1 MTIMKSLKITL
12 LTLGIFLSLSLTK
25 TFAQTNT
32 FKVSGTVVDS
42 TKSKLRQASV
52 SVLKM
57 GNNVLTGFGFS
68 NADGFFEVKNI
79 KAGEYTLQ
87 ITYVGKQ
94 TLRRPFKI
102 EDKDVSLGE
111 ILLYDFIADATGAT
125 ITADRNP
132 ITVKKDTLEY
142 DARAFATRPNA
153 NVEEL
158 LKKLPGVEVATD
170 GKVTA
175 MGKEVTKVLVDGKDF
190 FGKDPKQATR
200 NLDAD
205 IIERVQVLDERS
217 DMSRMTGIDDGERE
231 RVINLALKA
240 DKKKGYFGKL
250 EAGYGTE
257 GRYDNQLSANR
268 FNRKMQFS
276 VVGNLNN
283 VNRQNFTRGEGM
295 SVSVGGGGVR
305 MATTFSSGNS
315 SGLST
320 TQSGGINFNYDFT
333 KNLKLNSSYS
343 YGSVLTETDRAANQQ
358 QLLGAGNSFRLND
371 VSFQSEE
378 NNSHR
383 VNARINYNPSEGNEL
398 IVRGSFSLTDGAL
411 GYDATQNTFN
421 AQEVKSVYGTRDEE
435 STSEGVQSS
444 AQVTYRHR
452 LGKVGR
458 NIVFNGQF
466 SNNTS
471 DKLSFLE
478 TLDQY
483 YLPAKPDIVLDQE
496 QNSKSD
502 VLNYQGTITYT
513 EPITLKSI
521 IETNY
526 TYRNNQNDQDQQVF
540 DLITGQKTVNELLTN
555 LYNNDYKY
563 HIVGTRY
570 NYRVTDWNVNF
581 GVKVQSSQLE
591 GISQKNPT
599 VTKSFTNFLPELNFN
614 FNAPQSANLR
624 LNYSTRV
631 REPSVREL
639 QPVADNRNPQN
650 IYIGNPNLNNEY
662 AHNLNLNFFKFDMFT
677 QTNTMAF
684 INASYTLN
692 KITNEQIIGENFK
705 QTTTPFN
712 SDKENWSIM
721 GFGNYGKP
729 IRPLKIKFSLNLSSR
744 FNRSYTLINKAENQ
758 TNTINNSFGLSLD
771 NIRKETLDIRVGG
784 QLSQNISRYSLN
796 TDQNR
801 NYFTPA
807 MNADLSLYLGQSK
820 EWTIGSN
827 FRYVQYPATSLAEA
841 SSISIL
847 EARIS
852 RRILNDKAIIELAGY
867 DLLDQNSGFNRTES
881 TNVITDETVKTLGRH
896 VLMRFTYSFRTFG
909 K

>member
-1 MTIMKSLKITL
+1 MGLGGSSLA
-12 LTLGIFLSLSLTK
+12 
-25 TFAQTNT
+25 FAQVST

-42 TKSKLRQASV
+42 TKTKLKQASV

-68 NADGFFEVKNI
+68 NADGYFEVKNI
-79 KAGEYTLQ
+79 KPGDYTLQ

-102 EDKDVSLGE
+102 EDKDVALGE
-111 ILLYDFIADATGAT
+111 LLLYDFIADATGAT

-132 ITVKKDTLEY
+132 ITVKQDTLEY

-158 LKKLPGVEVATD
+158 LKKLPGVEVASD

-205 IIERVQVLDERS
+205 IIERVQVLDERN

-240 DKKKGYFGKL
+240 DKKKGYFGKI
-250 EAGYGTE
+250 EAGYGTDQ
-257 GRYDNQLSANR
+257 RYDNQLSANR

-305 MATTFSSGNS
+305 MATNFTSGNS

-320 TQSGGINFNYDFT
+320 TQSGGVNFNYDFT

-343 YGSVLTETDRAANQQ
+343 YGSVLTETERSANQQ

-371 VSFQSEE
+371 ESLQSEE

-383 VNARINYNPSEGNEL
+383 INARINYNPSEGQEL
-398 IVRGSFSLTDGAL
+398 IVRSSLSLSDGEL
-411 GYDATQNTFN
+411 GYSAVQNTFN
-421 AQEVKSVYGTRDEE
+421 ATDEKSVYGTRKEDG
-435 STSEGVQSS
+435 STDGMQSS
-444 AQVTYRHR
+444 VQVTYRQR

-458 NIVFNGQF
+458 NLVLNGQF

-471 DKLSFLE
+471 DKLSFLK

-483 YLPAKPDIVLDQE
+483 FLPVKPDVLLDQE
-496 QNSKSD
+496 QSSASD
-502 VLNYQGTITYT
+502 VVNYQGTVTYT
-513 EPITLKSI
+513 EPLSLKSI
-521 IETNY
+521 LETSY

-540 DLITGQKTVNELLTN
+540 DLVTGQRTINELLTN
-555 LYNNDYKY
+555 LYNNDYQY
-563 HIVGTRY
+563 HTAGTRY
-570 NYRVTDWNVNF
+570 NYRASTWNVNF

-599 VTKSFTNFLPELNFN
+599 VEKNFLNFLPELNFN
-614 FNAPQSANLR
+614 FNAPQSANVR
-624 LNYSTRV
+624 INYSTRV

-650 IYIGNPNLNNEY
+650 VYIGNPNLNNEY

-677 QTNTMAF
+677 QTNMMAF
-684 INASYTLN
+684 VNASYTLN
-692 KITNEQIIGENFK
+692 KITNEQTIGENFK

-729 IRPLKIKFSLNLSSR
+729 IRPLKIKYSLNLSSR
-744 FNRSYTLINKAENQ
+744 FGRSYTLINKAENQ
-758 TNTINNSFGLSLD
+758 TNTLNNSVGLSLD

-784 QLSQNISRYSLN
+784 QVAQSISRYSLN

-801 NYFTPA
+801 NYLTPS
-807 MNADLSLYLGQSK
+807 MNADLSLYLGKAK
-820 EWTIGSN
+820 EWTLGSN
-827 FRYVQYPATSLAEA
+827 FRYTQYPASSLAEA
-841 SSISIL
+841 SSTSIL

-852 RRILNDKAIIELAGY
+852 RRILNDRALIELAGY
-867 DLLDQNSGFNRTES
+867 DLLDQNSGFNRTEA

-896 VLMRFTYSFRTFG
+896 ILMRFTYSFRTFG

>member
-1 MTIMKSLKITL
+1 MGFAS
-12 LTLGIFLSLSLTK
+12 SQA
-25 TFAQTNT
+25 FAQAST
-32 FKVSGTVVDS
+32 FKVSGTIVDS
-42 TKSKLRQASV
+42 TKTKLKQASV

-57 GNNVLTGFGFS
+57 GNNLLTGFAFS
-68 NADGFFEVKNI
+68 NTDGYFEVKNI
-79 KAGEYTLQ
+79 KPGDYTLQ

-132 ITVKKDTLEY
+132 ITVKQDTLEY

-158 LKKLPGVEVATD
+158 LKKLPGVEVASD

-205 IIERVQVLDERS
+205 IIERVQVLDERN

-240 DKKKGYFGKL
+240 DKKKGYFGKI
-250 EAGYGTE
+250 EAGYGTDQ
-257 GRYDNQLSANR
+257 RYDNQLSANR

-305 MATTFSSGNS
+305 MATNFSSGNS

-320 TQSGGINFNYDFT
+320 TQSGGVNFNYDFT

-343 YGSVLTETDRAANQQ
+343 YGSVLTETERSANQQ

-371 VSFQSEE
+371 VSTQSEE

-383 VNARINYNPSEGNEL
+383 INARLNYNPSEGQEL
-398 IVRGSFSLTDGAL
+398 IIRSSLSLSDGVL
-411 GYDATQNTFN
+411 GYSAVQNTFN
-421 AQEVKSVYGTRDEE
+421 ATDQKSVYGTRQEDGTTDGMQG
-435 STSEGVQSS
+435 SVQ
-444 AQVTYRHR
+444 ATYRQR

-458 NIVFNGQF
+458 NLVLNGQF
-466 SNNTS
+466 SDNTS
-471 DKLSFLE
+471 DKLSFLK

-483 YLPAKPDIVLDQE
+483 FLPVKPDVLLDQE
-496 QNSKSD
+496 QNSTSD
-502 VLNYQGTITYT
+502 VLNYQGTLTYT
-513 EPITLKSI
+513 EPISLKSI
-521 IETNY
+521 IETSY

-540 DLITGQKTVNELLTN
+540 DLVTGQRTINELLTN

-563 HIVGTRY
+563 HTVGTRY
-570 NYRVTDWNVNF
+570 NYRASTWNVNF

-599 VTKSFTNFLPELNFN
+599 VEKSFLNFLPELNFN
-614 FNAPQSANLR
+614 FNAPQSSNVR

-650 IYIGNPNLNNEY
+650 VYIGNPNLNNEY

-677 QTNTMAF
+677 QTNMMAF
-684 INASYTLN
+684 VNASYTLN
-692 KITNEQIIGENFK
+692 KITNEQTIGENFK

-712 SDKENWSIM
+712 SDKENWSVM

-729 IRPLKIKFSLNLSSR
+729 IRPLKIKYSFNLSSR
-744 FNRSYTLINKAENQ
+744 FGRSYTLINKAENQ
-758 TNTINNSFGLSLD
+758 TNTLNNSAGLSLD
-771 NIRKETLDIRVGG
+771 NIRKETLDIRLGG
-784 QLSQNISRYSLN
+784 QVTQSISRYSLN

-801 NYFTPA
+801 NYLTPS
-807 MNADLSLYLGQSK
+807 MNADLSLYLGKAK
-820 EWTIGSN
+820 EWTLGSS
-827 FRYVQYPATSLAEA
+827 FRYTQYPATSLAEA
-841 SSISIL
+841 SSTSIL

-852 RRILNDKAIIELAGY
+852 RRILNDKALIELAGY
-867 DLLDQNSGFNRTES
+867 DLLDQNSGFNRTEA

-896 VLMRFTYSFRTFG
+896 ILMRFTYSFRTFG